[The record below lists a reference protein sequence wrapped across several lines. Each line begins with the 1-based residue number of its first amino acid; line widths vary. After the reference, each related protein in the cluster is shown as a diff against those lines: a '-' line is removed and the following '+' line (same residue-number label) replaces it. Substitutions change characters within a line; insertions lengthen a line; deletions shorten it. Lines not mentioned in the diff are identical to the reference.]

1 MSTFKVTGRV
11 TFISD
16 VEQFGAGKQSK
27 RIIVCTEGN
36 YPNYFPV
43 TFYGDKMEAISGWN
57 VGDFVEIDTYPGGRL
72 KKGDDTQA
80 FAYLNGW
87 AAMKLHGD
95 APQAPQATQPAAQ
108 PAAQSKP
115 TQKTAFDDVPF

>member
-1 MSTFKVTGRV
+1 MSMFKIAGRV

-27 RIIVCTEGN
+27 RVIVCTEGQ

-43 TFYGDKMEAISGWN
+43 SFYGDKMHALDGWK
-57 VGDFVEIDTYPGGRL
+57 VGDAVEIETFPGGRL
-72 KKGDDTQA
+72 KKGDETQA

-87 AAMKLHGD
+87 NAMKLHGETTQTQQGP
-95 APQAPQATQPAAQ
+95 AQAATSTKPAQAH
-108 PAAQSKP
+108 
-115 TQKTAFDDVPF
+115 AFDNDDVPF